1 MNWMDGR
8 MSLGGH
14 DTPSC
19 KHKEYPWGSKE
30 HNLVIKFSFN
40 SNMLSNDTIYYNN
53 IKLFKKYH
61 NEMNDKKLPK
71 SLKQIFNKQL
81 KYNYKLKER
90 MMLEDRNM
98 EYIKH
103 SLKYVYSPD
112 IYRKKWMKRTN
123 IINNFF
129 KKKLY
134 DKCMNVIGSLLLCH
148 DLEKLIMSY
157 IDI

>member
-8 MSLGGH
+8 MSLGH
-14 DTPSC
+14 RDTLSRN
-19 KHKEYPWGSKE
+19 HKEYPWGSKE
-30 HNLVIKFSFN
+30 HNLICEFGCRSDASK
-40 SNMLSNDTIYYNN
+40 DTIYYNN

-98 EYIKH
+98 EYVKY

-134 DKCMNVIGSLLLCH
+134 DKYMNVIGSLLLCH

-157 IDI
+157 INI